1 MGVRNSIFPPWKSSL
16 RHYSSPKKKI
26 NPFEK
31 CTYPGQ
37 KNRFSIF
44 PPKKVPVNFIAPRQ
58 KFPFFIFHHSPSA
71 PDENEN
77 TRLCKNEWVL
87 EINVMWIGFYYSAS
101 CHSLTGA
108 ETGWRRLNPYR
119 KKKEK
124 RNERNNEENL
134 PRSFFI
140 VTGQE
145 KVPQNAYR
153 SRFVHSALPDSS
165 LACKRDGGQ
174 RWENFVN
181 WLSGYKI
188 SIVYEW
194 RFALT

>member
-1 MGVRNSIFPPWKSSL
+1 MYLSRTKKSFF
-16 RHYSSPKKKI
+16 HFSSQKGSRKFHCSKAKI
-26 NPFEK
+26 SFFHIP
-31 CTYPGQ
+31 
-37 KNRFSIF
+37 S
-44 PPKKVPVNFIAPRQ
+44 
-58 KFPFFIFHHSPSA
+58 FPFSPGWKWKYKA
-71 PDENEN
+71 
-77 TRLCKNEWVL
+77 LQEWVSAWDKRHVNWFL
-87 EINVMWIGFYYSAS
+87 LFSFFPILWQERKQAEEDSIPTAKRKRRETKEIK
-101 CHSLTGA
+101 
-108 ETGWRRLNPYR
+108 R
-119 KKKEK
+119 KIFQD
-124 RNERNNEENL
+124 L
-134 PRSFFI
+134 FFI

>member
-1 MGVRNSIFPPWKSSL
+1 MYLSRTKKSFF
-16 RHYSSPKKKI
+16 HFSSQKGSRKFHCSKAKI
-26 NPFEK
+26 SFFHIP
-31 CTYPGQ
+31 
-37 KNRFSIF
+37 S
-44 PPKKVPVNFIAPRQ
+44 
-58 KFPFFIFHHSPSA
+58 FPFSPRWKWKYKA
-71 PDENEN
+71 
-77 TRLCKNEWVL
+77 LQEWV
-87 EINVMWIGFYYSAS
+87 SAWDKRHVNWFFTIQLLS
-101 CHSLTGA
+101 DSLTGA

-140 VTGQE
+140 ATGQE